1 MLKAIIMA
9 KIVDLKTYRIRALEH
24 RGFGPW
30 RKRFSESFDSQTRLS
45 DISHKTLYYLSQP
58 GENSSIAYYELI
70 MGILDLGTAD
80 KFHYL
85 GNRDQMQV
93 VDIHLFLADQL
104 RFEMM
109 QRLEWILRFEG
120 SKYSIL
126 EMIQAFDTVKSN
138 CRSRPPDLAPSNS
151 NYSDYNQMT
160 DGDKEV
166 FIRRM
171 LQEALEAFKKRI

>member
-1 MLKAIIMA
+1 MA
-9 KIVDLKTYRIRALEH
+9 KVVDLNSYRIRTLEQ

-30 RKRFSESFDSQTRLS
+30 QKRFSESYDSQTHLS
-45 DISHKTLYYLSQP
+45 DLSDKTLYYLSQP

-70 MGILDLGTAD
+70 MGILDLGPAD

-109 QRLEWILRFEG
+109 QRLEWILSFEG
-120 SKYSIL
+120 SRHSLL
-126 EMIQAFDTVKSN
+126 EMIQKFDTLKN
-138 CRSRPPDLAPSNS
+138 KCRKRPPDLAQS
-151 NYSDYNQMT
+151 NYNYSEYTQMT

-171 LQEALEAFKKRI
+171 LQEALDAFKRRI